1 MKTVIGIDPGLASLG
16 WGIIQYN
23 DNSSTA
29 KFEYIAHGVISTP
42 SDIELHHRLLTLD
55 VEFDRVMR
63 RYQVEELAY
72 EYQFFVKNVTS
83 ALPVAHAL
91 GIILLYGAKHS
102 ISVSHYTPKDV
113 KKQITGNANA
123 SKHTVNT
130 YVCLPLRVHQVTPH
144 HAADALAVALTH
156 IFRSQSNTILKKS
169 SNSFNTEDKK
179 M

>member
-16 WGIIQYN
+16 WGIIQYS
-23 DNSSTA
+23 DVSHASS
-29 KFEYIAHGVISTP
+29 FEYIAHGVIETS
-42 SDIELHHRLLTLD
+42 SDRELHHRLYTLD

-63 RYQVEELAY
+63 RYQVQELAY

-91 GIILLYGAKHS
+91 GIILLYGAKHN
-102 ISVSHYTPKDV
+102 ISVTHYTPKDV

-123 SKHTVNT
+123 SKDTVNT
-130 YVCLPLRVHQVTPH
+130 YVRLPLRVHNITPH

-156 IFRSQSNTILKKS
+156 IFRTHSNNTLKKVVPAS
-169 SNSFNTEDKK
+169 HTGK
-179 M
+179 